1 MIRLQALL
9 FIFSL
14 SWGSIATAD
23 SFYLDEN
30 DFSIT
35 TFASVPETVDLIKNT
50 LKDQGLEI
58 IGIIDHAANA
68 TKVGLKLAP
77 SQLILFRDHQLEKK
91 LLHRSATVSI
101 DLPLKILVYEEPET
115 GSTQLIY
122 NSAGYIS
129 DRHGI
134 RARDHLLARLNKR
147 LSQFGQLDHGLI
159 TIESEH
165 SVEVTVE
172 KLKTILQDNGFSIP
186 FIFDYTKLSDRGP
199 SQLLIFGNPNV
210 GTRLMQNQQS
220 IGLDLPLKFL
230 VWNDHEDQV
239 HISYND
245 PNFLGKRHNLQ
256 GLDGMLG
263 NIANR
268 LNQLANAGAKN

>member
-1 MIRLQALL
+1 MKILQALL
-9 FIFSL
+9 LTFSL
-14 SWGSIATAD
+14 SWITVVTAD
-23 SFYLDEN
+23 SFHFDEN
-30 DFSIT
+30 EYSIT
-35 TFASVPETVDLIKNT
+35 TFASVSETVDSVKNT
-50 LKDQGLEI
+50 LKDQGMEI
-58 IGIIDHAANA
+58 IGVIDHAANA
-68 TKVGLKLAP
+68 TKVGLELAP

-91 LLHRSATVSI
+91 LVHRSSTVSI
-101 DLPLKILVYEEPET
+101 DLPLKILVYEDPET

-122 NSAGYIS
+122 NSTGYIS

-134 RARDHLLARLNKR
+134 RARDQLLARLNKK

-159 TIESEH
+159 SIETEH
-165 SVEVTVE
+165 SVKETVE
-172 KLKTILQDNGFSIP
+172 KLMIILQDNGFSIP

-199 SQLLIFGNPNV
+199 SQLLIFGNPSV

-245 PNFLGKRHNLQ
+245 PKFLGKRHNLQ
-256 GLDGMLG
+256 GLDEMLS

-268 LNQLANAGAKN
+268 LQQLANAGAEN